1 MATISNPA
9 YYGDWV
15 QLSKPWLQPDGTW
28 LVEGT
33 QFYWTLQ
40 KTDTDCG
47 ACASKGNRMWFV
59 TARKDTG
66 EVINRWIDYSFAFRT
81 TVPYI
86 QSTLN
91 PEQTIY
97 DEARKIN
104 TQFDLP
110 ANLADQPE
118 PYFVQGLN
126 RVPVDVALQ

>member
-1 MATISNPA
+1 
-9 YYGDWV
+9 
-15 QLSKPWLQPDGTW
+15 
-28 LVEGT
+28 
-33 QFYWTLQ
+33 
-40 KTDTDCG
+40 
-47 ACASKGNRMWFV
+47 MWFV